1 MASST
6 EISLAPRSAERAGER
21 GRATRRD
28 PAKFWNPYLAGV
40 ALGLVLLTSFVVMG
54 NGLGASGASLR
65 FGVAALDAVA
75 PAAVASAP
83 ALARAEA
90 AGHPLDFWLVF
101 EIAGV
106 LLGGFV
112 GAYTS
117 GRLKLEVLKGP
128 TYRTATRLG
137 MALLGGLIMGAAAR
151 AARGCTSGQALSGG
165 ALLSAGSWAF
175 MFSVFGGGYAVAYF
189 VRRQWR

>member
-1 MASST
+1 MAH
-6 EISLAPRSAERAGER
+6 
-21 GRATRRD
+21 RD
-28 PAKFWNPYLAGV
+28 PSRFWNPYLAGV
-40 ALGLVLLTSFVVMG
+40 ALGLVLLTSLVVMG

-65 FGVAALDAVA
+65 LGVAALGAVA
-75 PAAVASAP
+75 PKAVAAAP
-83 ALARAEA
+83 ALARADA
-90 AGHPLDFWLVF
+90 GGHPLDFWLVF

-117 GRLKLEVLKGP
+117 GRLKLEVLRGP
-128 TYRTATRLG
+128 RCRTAPRL
-137 MALLGGLIMGAAAR
+137 AAALGGGFVMGAAAR
-151 AARGCTSGQALSGG
+151 AARGCTSGQALTGG

-175 MFSVFGGGYAVAYF
+175 MLAVFAGGYALAWA